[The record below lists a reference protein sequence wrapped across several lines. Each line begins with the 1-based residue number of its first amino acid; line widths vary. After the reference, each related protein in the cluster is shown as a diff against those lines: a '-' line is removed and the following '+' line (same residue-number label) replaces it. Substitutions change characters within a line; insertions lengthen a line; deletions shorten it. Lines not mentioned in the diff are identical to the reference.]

1 MPTPS
6 GVTTLNPI
14 YVEANVQVVRNP
26 SGELVAPVGVGAGQ
40 TPPETPTTRTYPF
53 AA

>member
-6 GVTTLNPI
+6 GVPTINPI
-14 YVEANVQVVRNP
+14 YTQSVVQVVRNP
-26 SGELVAPVGVGAGQ
+26 DGELVAPVGVGAGQ
-40 TPPETPTTRTYPF
+40 TPPEQPTTRTYPF